1 MAETFSGALS
11 ELRGLDIH
19 GVCQSVSEHKQRE
32 MCSDVFCLPSALI
45 TAETATSPLTLNS
58 TLLCV
63 CVSDCVS
70 FKPIMRVSTQ
80 IQPVVYIFYIALI
93 KLSNFNNLNHKF
105 SHLSFLNAEKVLLIF
120 YY

>member
-1 MAETFSGALS
+1 
-11 ELRGLDIH
+11 
-19 GVCQSVSEHKQRE
+19 

-45 TAETATSPLTLNS
+45 TAETATSPLTSELNKRCSAGCVDWTSPLTLNS

-93 KLSNFNNLNHKF
+93 KLSNVNNLNHEF